1 MTVASPPLHAIGDL
15 QGCCAPLQS
24 LLAALPAN
32 APLRFVGDLINRGP
46 DSLSTL
52 RQVIALCETGRARTV
67 LGNHDIHLLAVAAGV
82 RKPGKRD
89 TIAEI
94 LAAPDSDQL
103 ITWLRHQPLAI
114 FENGFLMVHAGVL
127 PQWTTGDVLELA
139 GAVERELRSA
149 HWKTFL
155 ADAFGN
161 HPAKWSNDLV
171 GMDRLRLTINALT
184 RLRFCTLDGSMEFE
198 TTDADGAPDGHMP
211 WFDVPDRRTRG
222 TPIVFGHWSTR
233 GLVMRDDLIGLDTG
247 CVWGGKLSAAK
258 LSLAPAGRDVVQ
270 VACEQAQDPLA
281 HKKKSN
287 AA

>member
-1 MTVASPPLHAIGDL
+1 MTITSSPPHAIGDL

-24 LLAALPAN
+24 LLTALPAN
-32 APLRFVGDLINRGP
+32 TPLRFVGDLINRGP
-46 DSLSTL
+46 DSLATL
-52 RQVIALCETGRARTV
+52 RHVIALCEAGRARTV

-82 RKPGKRD
+82 RKLGKRD
-89 TIAEI
+89 TITEI

-155 ADAFGN
+155 ANAFGN
-161 HPAKWSNDLV
+161 HPDKWSNDLV

-184 RLRFCTLDGSMEFE
+184 RLRFCTPDGAMEFE
-198 TTDADGAPDGHMP
+198 TTDAKGAPDGHMP
-211 WFDVPDRRTRG
+211 WFDVPGRRTRG

-233 GLVMRDDLIGLDTG
+233 GLVMRDDVMGLDTG
-247 CVWGGKLSAAK
+247 CVWGGKLTAAK
-258 LSLAPAGRDVVQ
+258 LSLAPARRDVIQ

-281 HKKKSN
+281 HKK
-287 AA
+287 

>member
-1 MTVASPPLHAIGDL
+1 M
-15 QGCCAPLQS
+15 
-24 LLAALPAN
+24 
-32 APLRFVGDLINRGP
+32 
-46 DSLSTL
+46 
-52 RQVIALCETGRARTV
+52 
-67 LGNHDIHLLAVAAGV
+67 
-82 RKPGKRD
+82 
-89 TIAEI
+89 
-94 LAAPDSDQL
+94 
-103 ITWLRHQPLAI
+103 
-114 FENGFLMVHAGVL
+114 
-127 PQWTTGDVLELA
+127 
-139 GAVERELRSA
+139 RSA

-211 WFDVPDRRTRG
+211 WFDVPGRRTRG

>member
-1 MTVASPPLHAIGDL
+1 MIHILIVSILPHAIGDL
-15 QGCCAPLQS
+15 QGCCSPLQA
-24 LLAALPAN
+24 LLAALPPDT
-32 APLRFVGDLINRGP
+32 PLRFVGDLINRGP
-46 DSLSTL
+46 DSLATL
-52 RQVIALCETGRARTV
+52 RQVIALCEAGRARTV

-89 TIAEI
+89 TIADI
-94 LAAPDSDQL
+94 LAAPDCDQL

-114 FENGFLMVHAGVL
+114 FENSFLMVHAGVL

-161 HPAKWSNDLV
+161 QPDKWSPDLV

-184 RLRFCTLDGSMEFE
+184 RLRFCKPDGTMEFE

-211 WFDVPDRRTRG
+211 WFDVPGRRTRG

-233 GLVMRDDLIGLDTG
+233 GLVMRDDVMGLDTG
-247 CVWGGKLSAAK
+247 CVWGGKLTAAK
-258 LSLAPAGRDVVQ
+258 LALAPADRSVVQ
-270 VACEQAQDPLA
+270 VSCEQAQDPLA
-281 HKKKSN
+281 HKAK
-287 AA
+287 

>member
-1 MTVASPPLHAIGDL
+1 MALAK
-15 QGCCAPLQS
+15 
-24 LLAALPAN
+24 LLAEIPTSAAF
-32 APLRFVGDLINRGP
+32 RFVGDLINRGP
-46 DSLSTL
+46 DSLATL
-52 RQVIALCETGRARTV
+52 RQVIYLCEAGRARTV

-94 LAAPDSDQL
+94 LSARDSDQL
-103 ITWLRHQPLAI
+103 ITWLRHQPLAL

-127 PQWTTGDVLELA
+127 PQWSTDDVLALA
-139 GAVERELRSA
+139 GAVERELRGP

-161 HPAKWSNDLV
+161 HPAKWSDDLV

-184 RLRFCTLDGSMEFE
+184 RLRFCTLDGAMEFE
-198 TTDADGAPDGHMP
+198 TTDAEGAPDGHMP
-211 WFDVPDRRTRG
+211 WFDVPERRTRG

-258 LSLAPAGRDVVQ
+258 LSPVPAERDVVQ
-270 VACEQAQDPLA
+270 VDCEQAQDPLA
-281 HKKKSN
+281 HKKT
-287 AA
+287 

>member
-1 MTVASPPLHAIGDL
+1 M
-15 QGCCAPLQS
+15 
-24 LLAALPAN
+24 LAALPAN

-46 DSLSTL
+46 DSLATL
-52 RQVIALCETGRARTV
+52 RQVIALCESGRARTV

-82 RKPGKRD
+82 RRPGKRD
-89 TIAEI
+89 TIADI
-94 LAAPDSDQL
+94 LSAPDSDQL

-114 FENGFLMVHAGVL
+114 FENSFLMVHAGVL

-139 GAVERELRSA
+139 SAVERELRSP

-184 RLRFCTLDGSMEFE
+184 RLRFCKPDGTMEFE

-211 WFDVPDRRTRG
+211 WFDVPGRRTRG

-233 GLVMRDDLIGLDTG
+233 GLVMRDDVMGLDTG
-247 CVWGGKLSAAK
+247 CVWGGKLTAAK
-258 LSLAPAGRDVVQ
+258 MSLAPAGRDVVQ
-270 VACEQAQDPLA
+270 VDCEQAQDPLA
-281 HKKKSN
+281 HKNK
-287 AA
+287 